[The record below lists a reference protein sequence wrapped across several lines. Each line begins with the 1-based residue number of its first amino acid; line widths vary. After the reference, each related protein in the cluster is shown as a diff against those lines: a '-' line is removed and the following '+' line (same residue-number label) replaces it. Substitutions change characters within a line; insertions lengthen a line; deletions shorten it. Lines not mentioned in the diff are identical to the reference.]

1 MPTPLTQIKNWPELA
16 RQANGSV
23 TALAKQ
29 CGVSVRTLERH
40 FLKQMGK
47 SPKVWLIEQ
56 QQDDAVEVLKKCTCI
71 KEAAANL
78 GYKHTQHFSRDFKA
92 FWGYCPT
99 EMIPPR

>member
-1 MPTPLTQIKNWPELA
+1 
-16 RQANGSV
+16 
-23 TALAKQ
+23 
-29 CGVSVRTLERH
+29 
-40 FLKQMGK
+40 
-47 SPKVWLIEQ
+47 LIEQ
-56 QQDDAVEVLKKCTCI
+56 QQDDVVEVLKKCTCI